1 MMGTREAS
9 KLQLLL
15 ACAALLAGCAGW
27 SGDDPLRTHERLN
40 AVLWSRSAEYHASA
54 EQAFALAR
62 LRLDEAL
69 APTNLGWTAA
79 LEQEGDFSE
88 LPSAVIVDVDEA
100 VLDTSDFQAEMVR
113 NHQSFEMERWN
124 AWVRKARAT
133 AIPGALEFVQHVAAR
148 DVRLFY
154 LTNRSHE
161 VEAVTRENLA
171 NLGFPVDPDG
181 SNLLTKNEQ
190 EGWGS
195 DKTTRRALVARDY
208 RVLLIVGD
216 DLNDFVSGGKSGP
229 AQRVAYADQ
238 YRDYWGSRW
247 IMLPNQIYGT
257 WERSIYGY
265 DESLSRGEILKRKW
279 DALRGGG

>member
-9 KLQLLL
+9 KRLPLLVF
-15 ACAALLAGCAGW
+15 AAALAGCAGW
-27 SGDDPLRTHERLN
+27 ASDDDPRTHERLN

-54 EQAFALAR
+54 EQSFALAR

-69 APTNLGWTAA
+69 APANRDWTAA
-79 LEQEGDFSE
+79 LEQSGDFSE
-88 LPSAVIVDVDEA
+88 LPPAVIVDVDEA
-100 VLDTSDFQAEMVR
+100 VLDTSDFQAELVH
-113 NHQSFEMERWN
+113 NHQTFDIEHWN

-133 AIPGALEFVQHVAAR
+133 AIPGALEFAQRVVGR
-148 DVRLFY
+148 DVRLIY

-171 NLGFPVDPDG
+171 KLGFPVDADG

-195 DKTTRRALVARDY
+195 DKTTRRAVVARDY
-208 RVLLIVGD
+208 RILLIVGD

-229 AQRVAYADQ
+229 AQRVAYANQ
-238 YRDYWGSRW
+238 HRDYWGSRW